1 MSASSLHL
9 PSPPTPQTNS
19 LFMQSARSML
29 QFNFVLTQDASKD
42 DDGPY
47 RLSLENTLG
56 NDSAVIKIQVNGE
69 CALPISSIQQASGQ
83 IWLFVPVKL
92 KVVTV

>member
-1 MSASSLHL
+1 
-9 PSPPTPQTNS
+9 
-19 LFMQSARSML
+19 MQSARTML
-29 QFNFVLTQDASKD
+29 QLNFVLTQDASKD

-69 CALPISSIQQASGQ
+69 CALPVSSIPQASGQ

-92 KVVTV
+92 RVVAVESVCPLELEISGPLGEFCKK

>member
-1 MSASSLHL
+1 
-9 PSPPTPQTNS
+9 
-19 LFMQSARSML
+19 ML

-69 CALPISSIQQASGQ
+69 CALPLSSTQQASGQ

-92 KVVTV
+92 RVITVQSVCPLELEISGSLGEFCKK